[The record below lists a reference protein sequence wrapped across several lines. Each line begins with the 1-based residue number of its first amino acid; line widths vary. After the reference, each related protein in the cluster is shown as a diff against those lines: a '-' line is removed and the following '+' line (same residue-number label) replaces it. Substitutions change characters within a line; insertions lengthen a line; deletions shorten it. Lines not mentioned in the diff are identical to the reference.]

1 MKKFSM
7 LDKFIFGLAA
17 AIVIFLIV
25 ALVLIF
31 APLKR
36 ESLNKELYDQFVA
49 VEKYGN
55 TQRGLLIVYDKD
67 TKVMYYFIDDA
78 YQMALTPIYN
88 SDGTIRLY
96 DKKKKRR

>member
-1 MKKFSM
+1 MNKLGKF
-7 LDKFIFGLAA
+7 DKFMIGLAA
-17 AIVIFLIV
+17 ATIIFLIT
-25 ALVLIF
+25 ALILIF
-31 APLKR
+31 APSKR
-36 ESLNKELYDQFVA
+36 EPFDKELYDQFIA

-55 TQRGLLIVYDKD
+55 SQRGLLIVYDKD

-96 DKKKKRR
+96 EDK

>member
-1 MKKFSM
+1 MRKF
-7 LDKFIFGLAA
+7 DKFEKFIIGVF
-17 AIVIFLIV
+17 AIAIILLIIGV
-25 ALVLIF
+25 VLIF
-31 APLKR
+31 APSKR
-36 ESLNKELYDQFVA
+36 ESFNKELYDQFIA

-55 TQRGLLIVYDKD
+55 SQRGLLIVYDKD

-96 DKKKKRR
+96 EGE